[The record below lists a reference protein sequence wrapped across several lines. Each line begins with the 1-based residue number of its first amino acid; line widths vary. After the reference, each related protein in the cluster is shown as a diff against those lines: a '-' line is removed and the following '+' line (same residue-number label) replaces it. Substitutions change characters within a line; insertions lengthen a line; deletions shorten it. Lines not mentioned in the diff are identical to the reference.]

1 MDKKDEGGKGEEI
14 TRSGVSRDRIKKST
28 KMSRAISGNLVGVV
42 PGNDHFLSRK
52 ISTSV
57 GQRIILVLSPGLS
70 LASQRGGFGKRQEP
84 RVRFQ

>member
-14 TRSGVSRDRIKKST
+14 TRSGVSRDRIKKCHGRYPEIWSAL
-28 KMSRAISGNLVGVV
+28 SRETIN
-42 PGNDHFLSRK
+42 FLSRK